1 MVKID
6 FTGAGQYWLSC
17 PETTDSNLGG
27 ALWIDLG
34 ECGTEADVL
43 AAVYE
48 YEVNVLDALNAYT
61 EAVASAIDH
70 AAGRR

>member
-34 ECGTEADVL
+34 ECDTEADVL

-48 YEVNVLDALNAYT
+48 CEVDILAAANAYA
-61 EAVASAIDH
+61 EAAASAIIP
-70 AAGRR
+70 